1 MKDVKKKHAVL
12 VVASE
17 TEEIGSI
24 VRTLE
29 ESDYDFIT
37 ARSVPEALSNITY
50 RLPNVIISEAE
61 MPEIDGF
68 AFLEKIRKG
77 IKTRLIPFVFI
88 TKSKGV
94 KERVHAYQT
103 GADAILVKP
112 VVAEELKA
120 IVASRIRMIE
130 EFYHI
135 AVTDELTRLYNR
147 REFLKKFNEEIY
159 REEKRRISL
168 ALMDLDHFKQI
179 NDIHGHQMG
188 DNVLMTFAEVI
199 MSVCQDV
206 YFPARFGGEE
216 FVVLFPGLGSVEAKE
231 IVDRIRN
238 VFGAISFQGDKKK
251 VFYVNFSAGVAE
263 YPLMAA
269 NLSHL
274 LSKAD
279 HALYAAKNEGRGKTL
294 VYSPLMARNDRF
306 WEHLK
311 GSREI
316 FLTKEHADVVSGL
329 LYLPRALEMITNLD
343 FEIQSIGT
351 MAISIRENPTIAAVR
366 GRQNLHYDVRN
377 IVSVIVQ
384 ACENNFASE
393 TFYCR
398 GSFFECDFVVLFPS
412 IADFSFNLQK
422 FRELC
427 DDIFQSI
434 SKNPACALFD
444 LGYACDVMYFNRK
457 KPWELL
463 DGVKRIIGEIRSTD
477 EKMKKYEKLRRKART
492 AFQKTGQGKQNIETK
507 YFFNTFNLHREYQY
521 FAVSDGPEYVLELD
535 ILLENGIKKHT
546 ESFMKTIAMHS
557 RGGKSLPIMVSWNGD
572 TDLQK
577 FIDVLGAELK
587 GKRILLMI
595 NEAQITDTVLETL
608 GRTIRG
614 LPSSISFGLD
624 NCFIGPDLLNVLSSV
639 ECRALCF
646 SENVIRNIHTFK
658 ERIKIINGAK
668 IFADQLGIPVMAKN
682 VMNEEEYLIVR
693 DLGIYYAS
701 GPYME
706 QILKQGIIHPH
717 A

>member
-1 MKDVKKKHAVL
+1 M
-12 VVASE
+12 VASE
-17 TEEIGSI
+17 AEEIGSI
-24 VRTLE
+24 VRALDG
-29 ESDYDFIT
+29 SDYDFIT

-50 RLPNVIISEAE
+50 RLPHVIISEAE
-61 MPEIDGF
+61 IPEVDGF

-77 IKTRLIPFVFI
+77 VKTRLIPFVFI

-112 VVAEELKA
+112 VVTEELKA
-120 IVASRIRMIE
+120 IVASRIRLIE

-168 ALMDLDHFKQI
+168 ALLDLDHFKQI

-199 MSVCQDV
+199 MSVCGEA

-216 FVVLFPGLGSVEAKE
+216 FVVLFPGISSVDAKE
-231 IVDRIRN
+231 IVDRMRN
-238 VFGAISFQGDKKK
+238 IFGAISFQGDKKK

-294 VYSPLMARNDRF
+294 IYSPLMARNDRF

-311 GSREI
+311 GSRET
-316 FLTKEHADVVSGL
+316 FLTKDNTDVVSDL
-329 LYLPRALEMITNLD
+329 PYLPRALEMITNLD

-351 MAISIRENPTIAAVR
+351 MAISIREIPAIVSVR
-366 GRQNLHYDVRN
+366 GRQNLHYDIRN
-377 IVSVIVQ
+377 IVSVIMQ
-384 ACENNFASE
+384 ACENNFASD

-427 DDIFQSI
+427 DEIFQSI
-434 SKNPACALFD
+434 SQNPACALFD
-444 LGYACDVMYFNRK
+444 LGYACDVMYFDRK
-457 KPWELL
+457 KPWGLL
-463 DGVKRIIGEIRSTD
+463 DGVKRIMDEIRSSE
-477 EKMKKYEKLRRKART
+477 EKRKKFEKLRRKASAAVRKSG
-492 AFQKTGQGKQNIETK
+492 QEKTVIETK
-507 YFFNTFNLHREYQY
+507 YYFNTFNLHREYQY
-521 FAVSDGPEYVLELD
+521 FTVSDGPEYVLELD
-535 ILLENGIKKHT
+535 ILLEGGIKKQA
-546 ESFMKTIAMHS
+546 ESFVKTVAKHT
-557 RGGKSLPIMVSWNGD
+557 RGGKSYPIMVSWNESFP
-572 TDLQK
+572 LQEL
-577 FIDVLGAELK
+577 IEQLAVHLK
-587 GKRILLMI
+587 GKRILVMI
-595 NEAQITDTVLETL
+595 NEAQITDKLLNTL
-608 GRTIRG
+608 AQAIRD
-614 LPSSISFGLD
+614 LPSTISFGLD
-624 NCFIGPDLLNVLSSV
+624 NCFIGPDLLNVLSSI

-646 SENVIRNIHTFK
+646 SENVIRNIHFFK
-658 ERIKIINGAK
+658 ERIKIVNGAK

-682 VMNEEEYLIVR
+682 VMNEDEYLIVR

-706 QILKQGIIHPH
+706 HMLKKGVINGHE
-717 A
+717 

>member
-1 MKDVKKKHAVL
+1 M
-12 VVASE
+12 VASE
-17 TEEIGSI
+17 AEEIGNI
-24 VRTLE
+24 VRAL
-29 ESDYDFIT
+29 DGYGYDFIT
-37 ARSVPEALSNITY
+37 AKSVPEALSNITY

-61 MPEIDGF
+61 LPEVDGF

-88 TKSKGV
+88 TKTKGV

-112 VVAEELKA
+112 VISEELRA
-120 IVASRIRMIE
+120 IVSSRIRMLE

-135 AVTDELTRLYNR
+135 SMTDELTRLYNR

-159 REEKRRISL
+159 SSEKRQISL
-168 ALMDLDHFKQI
+168 ALLDLDHFKQI

-199 MSVCQDV
+199 MSVCGDA

-216 FVVLFPGLGSVEAKE
+216 FVVLFPGISAVEAKE

-238 VFGAISFQGDKKK
+238 LFSAISFQGDKKK
-251 VFYVNFSAGVAE
+251 VFYVNFSGGVAE

-279 HALYAAKNEGRGKTL
+279 HALYAAKNEGRGRTL
-294 VYSPLMARNDRF
+294 IYSPLMARNDRF

-311 GSREI
+311 GSRET
-316 FLTKEHADVVSGL
+316 FLTRDNTDVVSNL
-329 LYLPRALEMITNLD
+329 MYLPRALEEITNLD

-351 MAISIRENPTIAAVR
+351 MAISIRENPIIARVR
-366 GRQNLHYDVRN
+366 GRQNLHYDIRN
-377 IVSVIVQ
+377 IVGVIMQ
-384 ACENNFASE
+384 ACENNFASD

-398 GSFFECDFVVLFPS
+398 ASLFECDFVVLFPS
-412 IADFSFNLQK
+412 IADFSFNLKK

-434 SKNPACALFD
+434 GQNPACMLFD
-444 LGYACDVMYFNRK
+444 LGYACDVMYFDRK
-457 KPWELL
+457 KPWGLL
-463 DGVKRIIGEIRSTD
+463 DEVKRIMAEIRSTD
-477 EKMKKYEKLRRKART
+477 EKRKKYEKLRHKARSII
-492 AFQKTGQGKQNIETK
+492 QKDETGRHVIETK
-507 YFFNTFNLHREYQY
+507 YYFNTFNLHREYQY
-521 FAVSDGPEYVLELD
+521 FALSEGADYTLELD
-535 ILLENGIKKHT
+535 MLLENGIKKHA
-546 ESFMKTIAMHS
+546 ESFIRTIAKHA
-557 RGGKSLPIMVSWNGD
+557 KSNKSQPIMVPWNGVIN
-572 TDLQK
+572 LQE
-577 FIDVLGAELK
+577 FIDAIRRELK
-587 GKRILLMI
+587 GKRILLMV
-595 NEAQITDTVLETL
+595 NEAQISDKVIDAMSQAMRSLPATV
-608 GRTIRG
+608 
-614 LPSSISFGLD
+614 SFGLD
-624 NCFIGPDLLNVLSSV
+624 NCYIGPELLNVLSSI

-646 SENVIRNIHTFK
+646 SENVVRNIHLFK
-658 ERIKIINGAK
+658 ERIKIVNGAK

-682 VMNEEEYLIVR
+682 IMNEEEYLILR

-706 QILKQGIIHPH
+706 DLLKKSAIGPH
-717 A
+717 I

>member
-1 MKDVKKKHAVL
+1 M
-12 VVASE
+12 VASE
-17 TEEIGSI
+17 AEEVGSI
-24 VRTLE
+24 VRALE
-29 ESDYDFIT
+29 SSDYDFIT

-50 RLPNVIISEAE
+50 RLPHVIISEAE
-61 MPEIDGF
+61 LPEVDGF

-77 IKTRLIPFVFI
+77 VKTRLIPFVFI
-88 TKSKGV
+88 TKSKGI

-112 VVAEELKA
+112 VVNEELKA

-130 EFYHI
+130 EFYQI

-159 REEKRRISL
+159 REEKRQISL
-168 ALMDLDHFKQI
+168 ALLDLDHFKQI

-199 MSVCQDV
+199 MSVCGEAF
-206 YFPARFGGEE
+206 FPARFGGEE
-216 FVVLFPGLGSVEAKE
+216 FVVLFPGLSSVDARE

-238 VFGAISFQGDKKK
+238 IFGAISFQGDKKK

-294 VYSPLMARNDRF
+294 IYSPLMAHNDRF

-311 GSREI
+311 GSRET
-316 FLTKEHADVVSGL
+316 FLTKNHTDVVSEL
-329 LYLPRALEMITNLD
+329 PYLPRALEMITNLD

-351 MAISIRENPTIAAVR
+351 MAISIRENPIIAAVR
-366 GRQNLHYDVRN
+366 GRQNLHYDIRN
-377 IVSVIVQ
+377 IVSVIMQ
-384 ACENNFASE
+384 ACENNFASD

-398 GSFFECDFVVLFPS
+398 GNFFECDFVVLFPS

-427 DDIFQSI
+427 EDIFQTI
-434 SKNPACALFD
+434 SKNPACVLFD
-444 LGYACDVMYFNRK
+444 LGYTCDVMYFNRK
-457 KPWELL
+457 KPWGLL
-463 DGVKRIIGEIRSTD
+463 DGVKQIMNEMRCTF
-477 EKMKKYEKLRRKART
+477 EKRKKYEKLLHKTRVAVRKI
-492 AFQKTGQGKQNIETK
+492 GQDRSFIERK
-507 YFFNTFNLHREYQY
+507 YYFNTINLHREYLY
-521 FAVSDGPEYVLELD
+521 FAISEEPENVLELD
-535 ILLENGIKKHT
+535 IFMEDAKQKET
-546 ESFMKTIAMHS
+546 ELSVKTIAKQLK
-557 RGGKSLPIMVSWNGD
+557 GGKSLPIMVPWNAA
-572 TDLQK
+572 TNLQD
-577 FIDVLGAELK
+577 FINVFTGELK
-587 GKRILLMI
+587 GKKILLMI
-595 NEAQITDTVLETL
+595 NEAQITDKMLNML
-608 GRTIRG
+608 SRAIHD
-614 LPSSISFGLD
+614 LPSAISFGLD
-624 NCFIGPDLLNVLSSV
+624 NCYIGPDLLNVLSSI
-639 ECRALCF
+639 ECKALCF

-658 ERIKIINGAK
+658 ERIKIVNGAK

-682 VMNEEEYLIVR
+682 VMNEEEYLIIR

-706 QILKQGIIHPH
+706 HLQKKGIINAHV
-717 A
+717 